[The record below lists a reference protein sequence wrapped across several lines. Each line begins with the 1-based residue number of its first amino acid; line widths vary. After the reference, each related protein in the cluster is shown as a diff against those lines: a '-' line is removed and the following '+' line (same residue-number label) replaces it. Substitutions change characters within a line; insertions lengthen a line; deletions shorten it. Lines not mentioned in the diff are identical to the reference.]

1 MARALFPVE
10 APGPGTTYQL
20 PLGKHLPGS
29 APGACRAATEARGLE
44 RLCAPEPVGTY
55 TDQLRTRLMSALGTW
70 KEITNSAKE

>member
-10 APGPGTTYQL
+10 APGPGATYQL

-29 APGACRAATEARGLE
+29 TPGACRAATEARGLE
-44 RLCAPEPVGTY
+44 SLCAREPVGTY
-55 TDQLRTRLMSALGTW
+55 TDQLRTRLISSLGTW